1 MVTDPISTEEN
12 QNHTPAFL
20 VASAH
25 LHHLISIADD
35 FVRSAEL
42 LYKSKSGS
50 SEYLQSFHLL
60 VSVAFELYP
69 KVIVGHEV
77 CLKHLKHENNIDL
90 TVNALRDEIVKEQK
104 RNCHNLKSAFEANL
118 LLMDK
123 LGIESIS
130 RVPEN
135 PSKEWF
141 VSEYR
146 FKIKDHPYLLSIKDV
161 EAVRYGSFSSNQ
173 DLAISWLGGDVI
185 LQLLLKLK
193 EFVREMRLETIQK
206 MRQVI

>member
-1 MVTDPISTEEN
+1 MHNN
-12 QNHTPAFL
+12 QDYTPAYL
-20 VASAH
+20 VSCGY

-35 FVRSAEL
+35 FVCSAVL
-42 LYKSKSGS
+42 LHENKSGS

-60 VSVAFELYP
+60 ASVAFELYP

-77 CLKHLKHENNIDL
+77 CLKNMNNINL
-90 TVNALRDEIVKEQK
+90 TVDKLRDEIVKELK
-104 RNCHNLKSAFEANL
+104 EKSHNLKSAFEMHPS
-118 LLMDK
+118 LMK
-123 LGIESIS
+123 ELGIESITK
-130 RVPEN
+130 VPEN

-161 EAVRYGSFSSNQ
+161 EAVRYGSFSSNR
-173 DLAISWLGGDVI
+173 DIAISCLGDDVI

-193 EFVREMRLETIQK
+193 EFVHDMRLETIQK